1 MICVIKIRKLLDEEV
16 VLPMMLSKEGIPVDT
31 IKLPVVADILVPTT
45 LDTDC
50 FSRLRKLE
58 IPIDD
63 MMVPVMQTK

>member
-1 MICVIKIRKLLDEEV
+1 
-16 VLPMMLSKEGIPVDT
+16 MMLSKEGIPVDT

-58 IPIDD
+58 IPVDD
-63 MMVPVMQTK
+63 MIVPVVQIKFYKLEIHDNRLSKS